1 MKKIT
6 SFALL
11 LISINV
17 GAQSIQVQNMIN
29 YLRTR
34 EFEKAKIA
42 ADAAAV
48 HESTKG
54 TAKMWMCRGNVY
66 KGIYSDTSNKVRN
79 IDAEAEEKALDA
91 YINCLK
97 LDKDVIY
104 KEEVKGPIVLAASA
118 VNNKANFYKQ
128 NKQFENSLK
137 CYDLLELALPFDFD
151 NGMKRSNVTKE
162 KILYNKFEMFKYA
175 ANKEKTKEMANKLI
189 EIKYKEPKIYLD
201 MIKLSLLDKDT
212 VAALTYIEKGKLLF
226 EENMNLIGY
235 ELDIYIARKQSD
247 VLRDKLKKAIDVSP
261 DNEVLHLV
269 LGNLYK
275 ETKDIENA
283 EKEYLKSIE
292 LKADYDVA
300 NYNLGVM
307 YFNIGNE
314 WNDKLN
320 KLPFKD
326 PKTKEY
332 ETKSNDYFKKA
343 VVYLEKAF
351 EIAPDKGTK
360 QRLRQL
366 CLRLGENEKAEKYK

>member
-6 SFALL
+6 IL
-11 LISINV
+11 LILSV
-17 GAQSIQVQNMIN
+17 SAASFAQSIQVQNMIN
-29 YLRTR
+29 YLRSK
-34 EFEKAKIA
+34 EFDKAKA
-42 ADAAAV
+42 SADAAAI

-54 TAKMWMCRGNVY
+54 TAKMWMNRGNVY
-66 KGIYSDTSNKVRN
+66 KAIYSDTSAKVRN
-79 IDAEAEEKALDA
+79 LDAEAEEKALDA

-104 KEEVKGPIVLAASA
+104 KEDVKGPIVLATSA
-118 VNNKANFYKQ
+118 VNNKATYYKQ

-137 CYDLLELALPFDFD
+137 CYDLLEQAISYDFD
-151 NGMKRSNVTKE
+151 NGMKRANVTKE
-162 KILYNKFEMFKYA
+162 KIMYNKFEMYKYA
-175 ANKEKTKEMANKLI
+175 ANKEKTKEFANKLI

-201 MIKLSLLDKDT
+201 MVKLSLLDKDT
-212 VAALTYIEKGKLLF
+212 AAALSYIDKGKILF

-235 ELDIYIARKQSD
+235 ELDIFIARKQSD
-247 VLRDKLKKAIDVSP
+247 VLKDKLKKAIDVSP

-314 WNDKLN
+314 WNEKLN
-320 KLPFKD
+320 KLPLRD

-332 ETKSNDYFKKA
+332 ETKSNDYFKKS
-343 VVYLEKAF
+343 VGFLEKAY
-351 EIAPDKGTK
+351 EITPDKGTK

-366 CLRLGENEKAEKYK
+366 CLRLGETEKAEKYK